1 MNSFTNFR
9 QYSYKRLFVLVA
21 ASLPAFAALA
31 QEQEPANPRVLG
43 RRLPSQELAAAGF
56 TSETSAG
63 LLASTGPTAPAQLR
77 YEEPTDLPLP
87 LGSNTPDTLKTKP
100 MAPAEGFHNA
110 VRFDMGGVL
119 ASNFANTALGNG
131 GALFPFLASYERQ
144 VGNRFSV
151 VGEGLLN
158 GGSSSERKA
167 GVSVQGRYYFRPQ
180 RGTQALAGFYLAPAA
195 AFRSVKLSGRYE
207 PTQQRR
213 FVGAGALL
221 GWQGSFKSGSRFF
234 LDVSAGL
241 MNWQHVGQD
250 KFKAAPYGGYQ
261 TEQKAYYDTHQTDFD
276 GRLGLGFRF

>member
-21 ASLPAFAALA
+21 ASVPAFAALG

-43 RRLPSQELAAAGF
+43 QELATAGF
-56 TSETSAG
+56 STETSAG
-63 LLASTGPTAPAQLR
+63 LLALAELR
-77 YEEPTDLPLP
+77 YAQPTELPLP
-87 LGSNTPDTLKTKP
+87 LSGNTPDSVKTKP

-110 VRFDMGGVL
+110 VRFDVGGVL

-131 GALFPFLASYERQ
+131 GALFPFLVSYERQ
-144 VGNRFSV
+144 VGSRFSV

-180 RGTQALAGFYLAPAA
+180 HSTQVLAGFYLAPAA

-241 MNWQHVGQD
+241 MSWQHVGQD
-250 KFKAAPYGGYQ
+250 KFGPARGGYQ